1 MPDVYATIA
10 DVDAATQERLADIL
24 ELRAADPQQRD
35 MAESY
40 LSDLVLPP
48 SARVLGIGCGTGP
61 ITRMLADLGNV
72 AEAVGL
78 DPSPVF
84 IARAGELAAG
94 LGNVRF
100 EVGDGR
106 ARQRSTLGRAPS
118 PARDGDELVVD
129 SVDQPSAP
137 LTE

>member
-1 MPDVYATIA
+1 
-10 DVDAATQERLADIL
+10 
-24 ELRAADPQQRD
+24 
-35 MAESY
+35 
-40 LSDLVLPP
+40 
-48 SARVLGIGCGTGP
+48 
-61 ITRMLADLGNV
+61 
-72 AEAVGL
+72 
-78 DPSPVF
+78 
-84 IARAGELAAG
+84 

-118 PARDGDELVVD
+118 PARDGDELLVD